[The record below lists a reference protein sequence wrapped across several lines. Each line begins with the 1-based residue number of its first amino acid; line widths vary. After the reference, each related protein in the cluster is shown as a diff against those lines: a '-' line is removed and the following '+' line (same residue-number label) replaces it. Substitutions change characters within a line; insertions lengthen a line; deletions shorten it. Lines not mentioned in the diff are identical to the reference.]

1 MISFRRGLMLGDKKI
16 PGSPHGIRAGSLFSG
31 FTLVEALVV
40 AALIAILASLLLPAL
55 GRWSGRAEKIERMQ
69 VMRSIGQGIVLHAA
83 DHDGLLPGP
92 LWPGQVAEF
101 RASTNG
107 RLTGLLAPYLGIEER
122 PVPYI
127 VESWLPQSVQR
138 AAPAVPARDLR
149 VFVMNMQAEGTAGG
163 VVNPWGSLAASAA
176 SLPLRAAAVRASSW
190 ALSEAYRTHP
200 AVAGRPWATST
211 TPSPVF
217 GDQPLALFMD
227 GSVRFF
233 DPSAPQ

>member
-1 MISFRRGLMLGDKKI
+1 MLRKKKNSK
-16 PGSPHGIRAGSLFSG
+16 SPHESRAGSCVCG
-31 FTLVEALVV
+31 FTLLEALVV
-40 AALIAILASLLLPAL
+40 AGLVLVLAALLMPTL
-55 GRWSGRAEKIERMQ
+55 GRWSTRADKVERMQ
-69 VMRSIGQGIVLHAA
+69 MMRSIGQGISLYAA
-83 DHDGLLPGP
+83 DHDGVLAGP

-138 AAPAVPARDLR
+138 AAPGVPARDLR
-149 VFVMNMQAEGTAGG
+149 VFVMNMQAEGTAGS
-163 VVNPWGSLAASAA
+163 VVNPWGTLAASPA
-176 SLPLRAAAVRASSW
+176 SQPLRAAAVRASSW

-200 AVAGRPWATST
+200 AVAGRPWAAST

-233 DPSAPQ
+233 DPAAPR